1 VTYSFFLGEGT
12 TTFGFVIDFLELDC
26 CFRSELGFLAGGEAF
41 NDFLTSLSR
50 LWEVI
55 LCRIKLLLISI
66 LVYYSLA
73 GEA

>member
-1 VTYSFFLGEGT
+1 VIYSFFLGEGT
-12 TTFGFVIDFLELDC
+12 TTFGFSIYFLELDC
-26 CFRSELGFLAGGEAF
+26 CLKSELGILAGGEAF
-41 NDFLTSLSR
+41 DDFLTSLSR